1 MRYQTKQILKQCN
14 DIFKLSILENNTY
27 TMKKIMVLAGGNDQC
42 ALIEELRKYFNG
54 DVEIVLVDMSNRV
67 KAIPY
72 ADKFL
77 QISTMDRFAV
87 LKAAR
92 EERIDYIV
100 TACGDQPLST
110 MAYVSEQLNLP
121 SYLTEMEVR
130 YLTNKRFMKDKMI
143 ANNIPTAKYIYIN
156 RSWDGKLPEFKF
168 PLVVKPVD
176 SNGSKGVK
184 KVFTAEDLTTS
195 LKEAFRY
202 SISGDVI
209 IEEFKSGEEL
219 SCDFYVEN
227 GVVKILSVTA
237 SKKVSENTRS
247 FTIVQSYYPAP
258 VAYKEERILDIAQR
272 IANAWELKNTPLLIQ
287 MIVNGDEYNVLEF
300 SARMGGGSK
309 YHLIQVLSGV
319 DIMKVYVEM
328 IMGRKPHIEP
338 KKQWNNAI
346 MSYIYCKPGEYT
358 SLKGFDE
365 LKSLGV
371 IFSYF
376 TYRLAPSKIE
386 KSDTSSDRVAGFLV
400 VGNSEEEVLRKLEC
414 ANKHLAVL
422 DTDGRDIMRHDLLS

>member
-1 MRYQTKQILKQCN
+1 
-14 DIFKLSILENNTY
+14 
-27 TMKKIMVLAGGNDQC
+27 MKKIMILAGGNDQC
-42 ALIEELRKYFNG
+42 ALIEELRRYFNG
-54 DVEIVLVDMSNRV
+54 EVEILLADMSDKV
-67 KAIPY
+67 KAIAY

-77 QISTMDRFAV
+77 QLSTMDRPAI

-92 EERIDYIV
+92 EEGIDYIL

-110 MAYVSEQLNLP
+110 MAYVSEQLGTP
-121 SYLTEMEVR
+121 TYLTEQDVR
-130 YLTNKRFMKDKMI
+130 DLTNKRFMKDKMV
-143 ANNIPTAKYIYIN
+143 ANGIPTAKYIYIDKE
-156 RSWDGKLPEFKF
+156 WEGQLPDFTY

-184 KVFTAEDLTTS
+184 KVFSPDELESS
-195 LKEAFRY
+195 LKEAFAY

-209 IEEFKSGEEL
+209 IEEFKAGEEL
-219 SCDFYVEN
+219 SCDFYVEG
-227 GVVKILSVTA
+227 GVAKTLSITA
-237 SKKVSENTRS
+237 SKKIKENEKS

-258 VAYKEERILDIAQR
+258 VAYNEDRVQKIAQQ
-272 IANAWELKNTPLLIQ
+272 IADAWGLKDTPLLVQ
-287 MIVNGDEYNVLEF
+287 MIVDGDDYNVLEF

-328 IMGRKPHIEP
+328 VMGNKPHVEP

-346 MSYIYCKPGEYT
+346 MSYVYCKPGEFV

-365 LKSLGV
+365 LKNQGH
-371 IFSYF
+371 IYSYF
-376 TYRLAPSKIE
+376 TYRMAPSTIV

-400 VGNSEEEVLRKLEC
+400 VADSEKEVLEKLQY
-414 ANKHLAVL
+414 ANQHLAIL
-422 DTDGRDIMRHDLLS
+422 DSKGNDIMRHDLF

>member
-1 MRYQTKQILKQCN
+1 MRK
-14 DIFKLSILENNTY
+14 
-27 TMKKIMVLAGGNDQC
+27 KKIIVLAGGNDQC
-42 ALIEELRKYFNG
+42 ALIEELRRFFNNY
-54 DVEIVLVDMSNRV
+54 VEIILVDMSDKV

-77 QISTMDRFAV
+77 KISTMDRPAV
-87 LKAAR
+87 LKAAKK
-92 EERIDYIV
+92 EKIDYIL

-110 MAYVSEQLNLP
+110 MAYISEQLGTP
-121 SYLTEMEVR
+121 TYLTEKDVR
-130 YLTNKRFMKDKMI
+130 DLTNKRFMKEKMV
-143 ANNIPTAKYIYIN
+143 ANSIPTAKHIYIDKN
-156 RSWDGKLPEFKF
+156 WDGKLPDFEY

-184 KVFTAEDLTTS
+184 KVLSSDELNTS
-195 LKEAFRY
+195 LQEAFRY

-209 IEEFKSGEEL
+209 IEEFKNGEEL

-227 GVVKILSVTA
+227 GVAKTLSITA
-237 SKKVSENTRS
+237 SKKIKENDKS

-258 VAYKEERILDIAQR
+258 IKYDEQKVQEIAQK
-272 IANAWELKNTPLLIQ
+272 ITDAWGLKDSPLLIQ

-319 DIMKVYVEM
+319 DIMKVYVKM
-328 IMGRKPHIEP
+328 VMGNKPHVEP

-346 MSYIYCKPGEYT
+346 MSYVYCNPGEFV

-365 LKSLGV
+365 LKAKGD
-371 IFSYF
+371 IYSYF
-376 TYRLAPSKIE
+376 TYRIAPSTIE

-400 VGNSEEEVLRKLEC
+400 VANTEEEVKKKLQY
-414 ANKHLAVL
+414 ANEHLAVL
-422 DTDGRDIMRHDLLS
+422 DADGNDIMRHDFLSSLEI

>member
-1 MRYQTKQILKQCN
+1 
-14 DIFKLSILENNTY
+14 
-27 TMKKIMVLAGGNDQC
+27 MKKIMILAGGNDQC
-42 ALIEELRKYFNG
+42 ALIEELRRYFNG
-54 DVEIVLVDMSNRV
+54 DVEIILADMSDKV
-67 KAIPY
+67 KAIAY

-77 QISTMDRFAV
+77 KISTMDRPAV
-87 LKAAR
+87 LKAAQ
-92 EERIDYIV
+92 EEKIDYIL

-110 MAYVSEQLNLP
+110 MAYISEQIGTP
-121 SYLTEMEVR
+121 TYLTEQDVR
-130 YLTNKRFMKDKMI
+130 DLTNKRFMKDKMV
-143 ANNIPTAKYIYIN
+143 ANGIPTAKHIYIDKN
-156 RSWDGKLPEFKF
+156 WDGKLPDFQY

-184 KVFTAEDLTTS
+184 KVFSPNELEVS
-195 LKEAFRY
+195 LKEAFSY

-219 SCDFYVEN
+219 SCDFYVED
-227 GVVKILSVTA
+227 GIAKTLSITA
-237 SKKVSENTRS
+237 SKKIKENEKS

-258 VAYKEERILDIAQR
+258 IAYDEERVRTIAQQ
-272 IANAWELKNTPLLIQ
+272 ITDAWGLKNTPLLVQ
-287 MIVNGDEYNVLEF
+287 MIVNGEDYNVLEF

-328 IMGRKPHIEP
+328 VMGEKPHVEP

-346 MSYIYCKPGEYT
+346 MSYVYCKPGEFV

-365 LKSLGV
+365 LKASGD

-376 TYRLAPSKIE
+376 TYRMAPSTIE

-400 VGNSEEEVLRKLEC
+400 VADSEDEVLKKLKY
-414 ANKHLAVL
+414 ANEHLAVL
-422 DTDGRDIMRHDLLS
+422 DAEGNDIMRHDLF